1 MFKRVTSL
9 ILGCFQLLLF
19 IIDKTKRI
27 SQKRTSGDLLPQPLG
42 KRKRVSFGGHLSP
55 ELFDKS
61 LPPNSPLKRGAIPA
75 RLSLPFGNSPRAVL
89 KKGQGLKHFAM
100 QVNVKCLS

>member
-1 MFKRVTSL
+1 
-9 ILGCFQLLLF
+9 G
-19 IIDKTKRI
+19 KTTRI
-27 SQKRTSGDLLPQPLG
+27 SRKRKSEDVPLQSLG

-61 LPPNSPLKRGAIPA
+61 LPPNSPLKKGATPA

-89 KKGQGLKHFAM
+89 KKAQGLKQFAV
-100 QVNVKCLS
+100 Q

>member
-1 MFKRVTSL
+1 GKTTKMALKRKSGEV
-9 ILGCFQLLLF
+9 LL
-19 IIDKTKRI
+19 
-27 SQKRTSGDLLPQPLG
+27 QPLG

-61 LPPNSPLKRGAIPA
+61 LPPNSPLKRGAIPS

-89 KKGQGLKHFAM
+89 KKAQGLKHFAV
-100 QVNVKCLS
+100 Q

>member
-1 MFKRVTSL
+1 
-9 ILGCFQLLLF
+9 G
-19 IIDKTKRI
+19 KTKRT
-27 SQKRTSGDLLPQPLG
+27 SQKRKTDDLLLQSLG

-75 RLSLPFGNSPRAVL
+75 RLSLPFGHSPRAVL
-89 KKGQGLKHFAM
+89 KKAPGLKHFAA
-100 QVNVKCLS
+100 Q

>member
-1 MFKRVTSL
+1 GKR
-9 ILGCFQLLLF
+9 
-19 IIDKTKRI
+19 RRA
-27 SQKRTSGDLLPQPLG
+27 SQKRKSDNLLLQPLG

-55 ELFDKS
+55 ELFDKR

-89 KKGQGLKHFAM
+89 KKAQGLKHFAA
-100 QVNVKCLS
+100 Q

>member
-1 MFKRVTSL
+1 GKAERL
-9 ILGCFQLLLF
+9 
-19 IIDKTKRI
+19 
-27 SQKRTSGDLLPQPLG
+27 SQKRKSGDSLLQPSG

-61 LPPNSPLKRGAIPA
+61 LPPNSPIKRGAIPA

-89 KKGQGLKHFAM
+89 KKAQGLKHFTA
-100 QVNVKCLS
+100 Q

>member
-1 MFKRVTSL
+1 GNAR
-9 ILGCFQLLLF
+9 G
-19 IIDKTKRI
+19 I
-27 SQKRTSGDLLPQPLG
+27 SQKRKSDDLLHQPFG

-89 KKGQGLKHFAM
+89 KRAQGSKHLAV
-100 QVNVKCLS
+100 Q

>member
-1 MFKRVTSL
+1 MVTSW
-9 ILGCFQLLLF
+9 ILWFVEIYS
-19 IIDKTKRI
+19 IIAIVCLGNTKTV
-27 SQKRTSGDLLPQPLG
+27 SQKRKSGDLLPQPLG

-75 RLSLPFGNSPRAVL
+75 RLSLPFGGSPRAVL
-89 KKGQGLKHFAM
+89 KKAQGLKHFAV
-100 QVNVKCLS
+100 QVNKC

>member
-1 MFKRVTSL
+1 GNR
-9 ILGCFQLLLF
+9 
-19 IIDKTKRI
+19 KRI
-27 SQKRTSGDLLPQPLG
+27 SQKRSGDTLLQPLG

-61 LPPNSPLKRGAIPA
+61 LPPNSPIKKGAIPA

-89 KKGQGLKHFAM
+89 KKTQGLK
-100 QVNVKCLS
+100 